1 MMVLFDLNH
10 VAYRCLFAGIN
21 DIKDVGWAYFK
32 HIMYNHIFAVCKK
45 FNATEV
51 ILCVDSSENWR
62 KKIYPE
68 YKATRK
74 EQREEQK
81 DIDWN
86 AFFTAFREF
95 TEEVKQYFPFY
106 VLQIKYM
113 EADDIAAIIARDY
126 QKYEKIIVTSDGDYT
141 QLLKYNNV
149 KIWDP
154 IKMAFRNSDDPQK
167 DLQIKILMGDKGD
180 NIPSVKPRVGEK
192 TAEKL
197 INDPELLK
205 EMFNDTTPSYTQ
217 KDGTVVTMGEE
228 YREKYKLNT
237 ALIDLS
243 RIPDVLTNALKKN
256 LAEYELPTGKDI
268 FSYFSKNKFREF
280 MRRMQEIEQIIGM
293 IVDSPRIPKN
303 TTADISDSFSGS

>member
-1 MMVLFDLNH
+1 
-10 VAYRCLFAGIN
+10 
-21 DIKDVGWAYFK
+21 
-32 HIMYNHIFAVCKK
+32 
-45 FNATEV
+45 
-51 ILCVDSSENWR
+51 
-62 KKIYPE
+62 
-68 YKATRK
+68 
-74 EQREEQK
+74 
-81 DIDWN
+81 
-86 AFFTAFREF
+86 
-95 TEEVKQYFPFY
+95 
-106 VLQIKYM
+106 M

-154 IKMAFRNSDDPQK
+154 IKMAFVKSDDPQK

-197 INDPELLK
+197 MNNPDLLK
-205 EMFNDTTPSYTQ
+205 EMFSDTTPSYTQ

-256 LAEYELPTGKDI
+256 MAEYQLPSGKDI
-268 FSYFSKNKFREF
+268 FTYFSKNKFREF
-280 MRRMQEIEQIIGM
+280 MRRMQEIEQIIGL

-303 TTADISDSFSGS
+303 TSTDISDAFSGS

>member
-51 ILCVDSSENWR
+51 ILCIDSTENWR
-62 KKIYPE
+62 KKIYPD

-74 EQREEQK
+74 EQREAQT

-86 AFFTAFREF
+86 EFFKAFKEF

-126 QKYEKIIVTSDGDYT
+126 QKHEKIIVTSDGDYT

-154 IKMAFRNSDDPQK
+154 IKMAFKKSDDPQK
-167 DLQIKILMGDKGD
+167 GLQIKILMGDKGD

-197 INDPELLK
+197 INDPVLLK
-205 EMFNDTTPSYTQ
+205 EMFNDQTPSYTQ
-217 KDGTVVTMGEE
+217 KDGTIVTMGDE
-228 YREKYKLNT
+228 YKEKFKLNT

-256 LAEYELPTGKDI
+256 MSEYKLPSGKDI
-268 FSYFSKNKFREF
+268 FTYFSKNKFREF
-280 MRRMQEIEQIIGM
+280 MRRMEEIEQIIGL
-293 IVDSPRIPKN
+293 IVDSPRVPIN
-303 TTADISDSFSGS
+303 SSIDISDAFSGS